1 MFPGEAPLRRMV
13 CIRRRVGGIYVDE
26 EWEPWERLTYEG
38 LRRKSTSA
46 RVSLTVFAQAKIP
59 DAMPDA
65 SSADAPISAG
75 RVHGMDMPDDQD
87 SKRHRADVPEVQQQ
101 SHHNITDN
109 HNLHNHNSNNLQTP
123 THDMTIPNLPE
134 PMKLQAQTGEESSS
148 QNSESSAIK
157 TTGEDRTM
165 IDLVSNKH
173 GPKFLA
179 LSSSDQAWLLKIH
192 RNLGHPG
199 SPKLIDFCR

>member
-1 MFPGEAPLRRMV
+1 MPRHRPTDRYVGPNKTMFPGEAPLRRMV

-26 EWEPWERLTYEG
+26 EWEPWERLTYKG
-38 LRRKSTSA
+38 LRRKSTAA

-75 RVHGMDMPDDQD
+75 RVHGIDMPDDQA

-109 HNLHNHNSNNLQTP
+109 HNLHNHNSNIFRLQ
-123 THDMTIPNLPE
+123 HMTWQFQTFLNQWSC
-134 PMKLQAQTGEESSS
+134 KLRPVR
-148 QNSESSAIK
+148 NPPH
-157 TTGEDRTM
+157 RTVNPVPSRPQGR
-165 IDLVSNKH
+165 I
-173 GPKFLA
+173 GP
-179 LSSSDQAWLLKIH
+179 W
-192 RNLGHPG
+192 
-199 SPKLIDFCR
+199 